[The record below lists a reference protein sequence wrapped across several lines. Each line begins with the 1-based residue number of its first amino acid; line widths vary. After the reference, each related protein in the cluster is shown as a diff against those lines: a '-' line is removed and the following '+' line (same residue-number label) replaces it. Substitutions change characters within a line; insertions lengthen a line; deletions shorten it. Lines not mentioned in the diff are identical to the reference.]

1 MERASRQLQCNPAM
15 AGTKGSMNTVTERK
29 VRLFASAESWIKGE
43 ALRQLYAAAKV
54 DALSCR
60 VV

>member
-1 MERASRQLQCNPAM
+1 M